1 MIGVLTKLRRMDWI
15 LSACMV
21 ALIVMGVVFINSV
34 GAVFINS
41 ASAEVV
47 QRAAAEEKS
56 MSALRNLWRVHA
68 TTALFGLVVYVAF
81 AFLDYRKLL
90 DWAALPV
97 FAVSCTLLVLVL
109 FAGTNHYGGRRWL
122 WFFQPSEIAKL
133 AVILFTAHVFA
144 APGRTD
150 FRSFLVGIAVLG
162 GPAALVL
169 AEPDLGTTL
178 VLVPSVLVML
188 LAARVWL
195 KGLITLLAIGLL
207 AAGLVLWAV
216 DRAEREPDPDR
227 RAKIYRFVPLR
238 EYQIQRLRVFLFPET
253 DPSGD
258 GYNLRQA
265 QIAVGSGGV
274 WGKGLKKGSQKLLGY
289 LPPSVSMN
297 DFIFA
302 VLAEESGFMGVL
314 FMLALFLGILGPGLR
329 IAVRCQDDRG
339 RLVVIGIL
347 TLLFC
352 HLYVNVAMSI
362 GLAPITGL
370 PLPFI
375 SAGRTFLIVLMAA
388 LGIVQS
394 VAIHRSESIGDER
407 EEEGDAT

>member
-1 MIGVLTKLRRMDWI
+1 MKEVLSKLRRMDWV

-21 ALIVMGVVFINSV
+21 SLIVMGVVFINSAGSV
-34 GAVFINS
+34 
-41 ASAEVV
+41 
-47 QRAAAEEKS
+47 RPTD
-56 MSALRNLWRVHA
+56 ALRNLWRVHA
-68 TTALFGLVVYVAF
+68 ATALFGLAVYFAF

-90 DWAALPV
+90 DFAALPA
-97 FAVSCTLLVLVL
+97 FTVSCTLLVIVL
-109 FAGTNHYGGRRWL
+109 FAGTNHFGGRRWL

-150 FRSFLVGIAVLG
+150 FLGFLAGVGILC

-169 AEPDLGTTL
+169 AEPDLDTAL
-178 VLVPSVLVML
+178 VLVPSVLVIL

-238 EYQIQRLRVFLFPET
+238 EHQIKRLRVYLFPES
-253 DPSGD
+253 DPSGA

-314 FMLALFLGILGPGLR
+314 LMLALFLGILGPGLR
-329 IAVRCQDDRG
+329 IAVRCRDDRG
-339 RLVVIGIL
+339 RLVVVGIL
-347 TLLFC
+347 TLVFC
-352 HLYVNVAMSI
+352 HLYVNVAMSV
-362 GLAPITGL
+362 GLVPITGL

-375 SAGRTFLIVLMAA
+375 SAGRTFLVILMAA

-394 VAIHRSESIGDER
+394 VAIHRSEPAGDER

>member
-1 MIGVLTKLRRMDWI
+1 MKDVLSKLRRMDWT
-15 LSACMV
+15 LSACMIL
-21 ALIVMGVVFINSV
+21 LIVMGVVFINSAGSV
-34 GAVFINS
+34 RPT
-41 ASAEVV
+41 E
-47 QRAAAEEKS
+47 
-56 MSALRNLWRVHA
+56 ALRNLWRVHA
-68 TTALFGLVVYVAF
+68 STALFGLVVYMAF

-90 DWAALPV
+90 DWGALPV
-97 FAVSCTLLVLVL
+97 FAVSCALLVLVL
-109 FAGTNHYGGRRWL
+109 FVGTDRFGGRRWL

-133 AVILFTAHVFA
+133 AVILYTAHVFA
-144 APGRTD
+144 EPGRTG
-150 FRSFLVGIAVLG
+150 FRSFLAGAAILG
-162 GPAALVL
+162 GPAVLVL
-169 AEPDLGTTL
+169 AEPDLGTAL
-178 VLVPSVLVML
+178 VLVPSVLVIL

-195 KGLITLLAIGLL
+195 KGLVTLLAVCLL

-216 DRAEREPDPDR
+216 DRAERLPDPES

-238 EYQIQRLRVFLFPET
+238 DHQIKRLRVFLFPET
-253 DPSGD
+253 DPSGA

-265 QIAVGSGGV
+265 QIAVGSGGI

-314 FMLALFLGILGPGLR
+314 LMLALFLGILGPGLR
-329 IAVRCQDDRG
+329 IAVRCTDDRG

-347 TLLFC
+347 TLAFC
-352 HLYVNVAMSI
+352 HLYVNVAMSV
-362 GLAPITGL
+362 GLVPITGL

-394 VAIHRSESIGDER
+394 VAIHQAPAEGGREADEPP
-407 EEEGDAT
+407 DSQPI

>member
-1 MIGVLTKLRRMDWI
+1 MKDVLSKLRRMDWI

-21 ALIVMGVVFINSV
+21 MLIVMGVVFINSAGSV
-34 GAVFINS
+34 RPT
-41 ASAEVV
+41 E
-47 QRAAAEEKS
+47 
-56 MSALRNLWRVHA
+56 ALRNLWRVHA
-68 TTALFGLVVYVAF
+68 ATALYGLAVYMAF

-90 DWAALPV
+90 DWGALPV
-97 FAVSCTLLVLVL
+97 FAVSCALLVIVL
-109 FAGTNHYGGRRWL
+109 FAGTNHFGGRRWL

-144 APGRTD
+144 EPGRTG
-150 FRSFLVGIAVLG
+150 FRGFLAGAAILG

-169 AEPDLGTTL
+169 AEPDLGTAL
-178 VLVPSVLVML
+178 VLVPSVLVIL

-195 KGLITLLAIGLL
+195 KGLVTLLAVSLL
-207 AAGLVLWAV
+207 AIGLVLWAV
-216 DRAEREPDPDR
+216 DRAERLPDPDS
-227 RAKIYRFVPLR
+227 RARIYRFVPLR
-238 EYQIQRLRVFLFPET
+238 DHQIQRLRVFLFPET
-253 DPSGD
+253 DPSGA

-265 QIAVGSGGV
+265 QIAVGSGGI
-274 WGKGLKKGSQKLLGY
+274 WGKGLAKGSQKLLGY

-314 FMLALFLGILGPGLR
+314 LMLALFLGILGPGLR
-329 IAVRCQDDRG
+329 IAVRCTDDRG

-347 TLLFC
+347 TLVFC
-352 HLYVNVAMSI
+352 HLYVNVAMSV
-362 GLAPITGL
+362 GLVPITGL

-394 VAIHRSESIGDER
+394 VAVHQAPAEKGREVDEPPDSPSI
-407 EEEGDAT
+407 

>member
-1 MIGVLTKLRRMDWI
+1 MRDALSKLRRMDWV

-21 ALIVMGVVFINSV
+21 SLIVMGVVFINSA
-34 GAVFINS
+34 GAV
-41 ASAEVV
+41 
-47 QRAAAEEKS
+47 RPTD
-56 MSALRNLWRVHA
+56 ALRNLWRVHA
-68 TTALFGLVVYVAF
+68 TTALFGLAVYAAF
-81 AFLDYRKLL
+81 AFIDYRKLL
-90 DWAALPV
+90 DWAALPA
-97 FAVSCTLLVLVL
+97 FAVSCTLLVIVL
-109 FAGTNHYGGRRWL
+109 FAGTNHFGGRRWL

-133 AVILFTAHVFA
+133 AVILYAAHVFA
-144 APGRTD
+144 EPGRTD
-150 FRSFLVGIAVLG
+150 FRGFLAGAGILC

-169 AEPDLGTTL
+169 AEPDLGTAL
-178 VLVPSVLVML
+178 VLVPSVLVIL

-195 KGLITLLAIGLL
+195 KGLVSLLAIGLL

-216 DRAEREPDPDR
+216 DRAEREPDPDS

-238 EYQIQRLRVFLFPET
+238 DHQIKRLRVFLFPES
-253 DPSGD
+253 DPSGA

-314 FMLALFLGILGPGLR
+314 LMLALFLGILGPGLR
-329 IAVRCQDDRG
+329 IAVRCRDDRG

-347 TLLFC
+347 TLIFC
-352 HLYVNVAMSI
+352 HLYVNVAMSV
-362 GLAPITGL
+362 GLVPITGL

-394 VAIHRSESIGDER
+394 VAIHRSEPAGDER

>member
-1 MIGVLTKLRRMDWI
+1 MKGLFSKLRRMDWI
-15 LSACMV
+15 LSACMM
-21 ALIVMGVVFINSV
+21 ALIVMGVVFINSTGSV
-34 GAVFINS
+34 
-41 ASAEVV
+41 
-47 QRAAAEEKS
+47 RPTD
-56 MSALRNLWRVHA
+56 ALRNLWRVHA
-68 TTALFGLVVYVAF
+68 TTALFGLVVYMAF

-90 DWAALPV
+90 DWGALPV
-97 FAVSCTLLVLVL
+97 FAISCAMLVAVL
-109 FAGTNHYGGRRWL
+109 FAGTDRFGGRRWL

-144 APGRTD
+144 VAGRTD
-150 FRSFLVGIAVLG
+150 FRCFLVGIGILC

-169 AEPDLGTTL
+169 AEPDLGTAL
-178 VLVPSVLVML
+178 VLVPSVIAML

-195 KGLITLLAIGLL
+195 KGLVTLLAVGLL

-216 DRAEREPDPDR
+216 DRAERLPDPDS

-238 EYQIQRLRVFLFPET
+238 DHQIQRLRVFLFPET
-253 DPSGD
+253 DRTGA

-265 QIAVGSGGV
+265 QIAVGSGGI

-302 VLAEESGFMGVL
+302 VLAEEWGFMGVL
-314 FMLALFLGILGPGLR
+314 LMLTLFVGILGPGLR

-347 TLLFC
+347 TLVFC
-352 HLYVNVAMSI
+352 HLYVNVAMSV
-362 GLAPITGL
+362 GLVPITGL

-388 LGIVQS
+388 LGVVQS
-394 VAIHRSESIGDER
+394 VAIHHAEPDGDDRDE
-407 EEEGDAT
+407 DQTT

>member
-1 MIGVLTKLRRMDWI
+1 MDWV

-21 ALIVMGVVFINSV
+21 SLIVMGVVFINSAGSV
-34 GAVFINS
+34 
-41 ASAEVV
+41 
-47 QRAAAEEKS
+47 RPTD
-56 MSALRNLWRVHA
+56 ALRNLWRVHA
-68 TTALFGLVVYVAF
+68 ATALFGLVVYVTF

-90 DWAALPV
+90 DWAALPA
-97 FAVSCTLLVLVL
+97 FAVSCTLLVIVL
-109 FAGTNHYGGRRWL
+109 FAGTNHFGGRRWL

-150 FRSFLVGIAVLG
+150 FPGFLAGVGILC

-169 AEPDLGTTL
+169 AEPDLGTAL
-178 VLVPSVLVML
+178 VLVPSVIVIL

-195 KGLITLLAIGLL
+195 KGLITLLAVGLL

-238 EYQIQRLRVFLFPET
+238 EHQIKRLRVFLFPESDRT
-253 DPSGD
+253 GD
-258 GYNLRQA
+258 GYTLRQA
-265 QIAVGSGGV
+265 QIAVGSGGI

-289 LPPSVSMN
+289 LPSTVSMN

-302 VLAEESGFMGVL
+302 VLAEEAGFMGVL
-314 FMLALFLGILGPGLR
+314 LMLALFAGVLGPGLR
-329 IAVRCQDDRG
+329 IAVRCPDDRG

-347 TLLFC
+347 TLIFC
-352 HLYVNVAMSI
+352 HLYVNVAMSV
-362 GLAPITGL
+362 GLVPITGL

-394 VAIHRSESIGDER
+394 VAVHSELKSEN
-407 EEEGDAT
+407 EE